1 MIISILCI
9 VFYIKEV
16 ENISI
21 HTYMEKV
28 VVNIYTSFL
37 INDGKYTD
45 GQIINARI
53 FAGFMWTYLF
63 LDLIWVLVSFY
74 VLGKKQKREKLAL
87 RLWSLATSVICLLDL
102 ILSILLGIDYQNCFN
117 DASRVVFAELAS
129 EQVCANIILP
139 VLIIAAKGFTLWIV
153 NVIFAFILFR
163 ISTQLPDKQQ
173 DSASKKMQSLFIPSS
188 QFYSEGEYSSSLQIL
203 QAYNEF
209 PVIQRRS
216 QLEEP
221 CVLRSPL
228 KLF

>member
-1 MIISILCI
+1 MLEFLLVSCGHTYFWISYGFWYRFMVSYPIKIHRISI
-9 VFYIKEV
+9 K
-16 ENISI
+16 
-21 HTYMEKV
+21 T
-28 VVNIYTSFL
+28 
-37 INDGKYTD
+37 
-45 GQIINARI
+45 
-53 FAGFMWTYLF
+53 
-63 LDLIWVLVSFY
+63 VSL

-173 DSASKKMQSLFIPSS
+173 DSAS
-188 QFYSEGEYSSSLQIL
+188 
-203 QAYNEF
+203 
-209 PVIQRRS
+209 
-216 QLEEP
+216 
-221 CVLRSPL
+221 
-228 KLF
+228 